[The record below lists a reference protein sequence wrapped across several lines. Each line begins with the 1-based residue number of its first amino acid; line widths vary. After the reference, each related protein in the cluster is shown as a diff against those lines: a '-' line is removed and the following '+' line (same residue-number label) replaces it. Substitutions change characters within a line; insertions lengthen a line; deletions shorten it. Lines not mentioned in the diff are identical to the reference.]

1 MSHDLVENAILDK
14 GWRVLNLPKK
24 PPLLAPLICAR
35 PSSNSILIMGHGLDY
50 GLRHNS
56 IASKV
61 LYDGNLSDL
70 AVCSW
75 AYFESLSDTVYEDI
89 DGRIYSI
96 VYATDNY
103 GKAIEEE
110 WLMSVPADFKD

>member
-1 MSHDLVENAILDK
+1 MSHDLAENANLDK

-35 PSSNSILIMGHGLDY
+35 PSSNTILIMGHGLDY
-50 GLRHNS
+50 GLQYNS
-56 IASKV
+56 HIASKV
-61 LYDGNLSDL
+61 LYDGNLHDL

-75 AYFESLSDTVYEDI
+75 VNFQSLSDTVYEDI

-96 VYATDNY
+96 VYATNNY

-110 WLMSVPADFKD
+110 WLISVTADF